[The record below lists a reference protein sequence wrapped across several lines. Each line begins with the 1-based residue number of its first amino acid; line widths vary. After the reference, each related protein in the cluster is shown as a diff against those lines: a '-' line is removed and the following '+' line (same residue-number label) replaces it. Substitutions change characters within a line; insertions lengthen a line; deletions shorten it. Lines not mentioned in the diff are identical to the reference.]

1 MPFLSNSF
9 YRPIIGCTVAIVSA
23 LTLSA
28 CQPEKQ
34 QTITLQGET
43 MGTTYTVK
51 YLSDGQDK
59 LPAPAEIQK
68 RIDDALKE
76 VNRQMS
82 TYQTDSEISQFNQ
95 LRTVNQAMPI
105 SQDFAY
111 VTGEALRLNKLTHGA
126 LDVTVG
132 PLVNLWGFG
141 PQKEITHEPTAQEI
155 QHASEM
161 VGTDKLKLSQ
171 DGQQPTLAKTHPEV
185 YLDLSSS
192 PKDSAWIKP
201 PPNLKNSISAIIWLK
216 SAASCMAK
224 AAMRKA
230 ILGVS
235 ASSNPISFKAAQPKS
250 PFHWTINHWPHPATT
265 AFSMSISQ
273 AVAFPISSTP
283 KPNNPSATTSPPS
296 A

>member
-1 MPFLSNSF
+1 
-9 YRPIIGCTVAIVSA
+9 
-23 LTLSA
+23 
-28 CQPEKQ
+28 
-34 QTITLQGET
+34 
-43 MGTTYTVK
+43 
-51 YLSDGQDK
+51 
-59 LPAPAEIQK
+59 
-68 RIDDALKE
+68 
-76 VNRQMS
+76 MS

-95 LRTVNQAMPI
+95 LHTVNQAMPI

-185 YLDLSSS
+185 YLDLSSIAKGFGVDKTAAELEKLNIGNYLVEIGGELHGKGHNAQGN
-192 PKDSAWIKP
+192 PWRIGIEQ
-201 PPNLKNSISAIIWLK
+201 PNIVQGGATQITI
-216 SAASCMAK
+216 
-224 AAMRKA
+224 R
-230 ILGVS
+230 
-235 ASSNPISFKAAQPKS
+235 
-250 PFHWTINHWPHPATT
+250 WTINHWPRPATT
-265 AFSMSISQ
+265 AFSMSTSQ
-273 AVAFPISSTP
+273 AAAFPISSTL
-283 KPNNPSATTSPPS
+283 KPNNPSATTLLPS